1 MQRFM
6 RSFLLFALLFLA
18 LSSQAATL
26 RGQVVGPGGDALPG
40 AVVVVQG
47 TALSA
52 AADAAGRYEIR
63 DVPAG
68 RYTVRVSFVGYRELE
83 KAVVLSGDEVA
94 ELSFK
99 LQAQAQDLAGV
110 VVTGKLNQEEENA
123 SRLSER
129 TADNIIN
136 VISSKAIE
144 RSPDINAANVLT
156 RVSGINIQRN
166 AGSNG
171 AYAVIRGM
179 EPRYNNT
186 LVNGVKIPS
195 PDSQNRFV
203 SLDIVPSDLL
213 KRIEVTKSLVPSME
227 GDATGGTV
235 NLVMKDAPDTTLFR
249 ATASVGYSQI
259 FFDRRYESFSQADIQ
274 QQSPSGRFGTDYAA
288 TQQDFSRSNLKVV
301 PKQAP
306 PTYLAGLTFGHRYSN
321 NRLGVLVAF
330 NTQNQY
336 FGSNGFFNSVATNPQ
351 NQPYLVTIEAPR
363 NFSNHQINNGLVT
376 HLDFTINERN
386 KLAFDNL
393 LLRSDFSQLES
404 AVDTLLTDQRRG
416 PGTGTINP
424 LLQTHTTR
432 QILENAKFSGRHE
445 LASRLLFD
453 WAGVV
458 SEATSN
464 SPDYATLNTDFLL
477 SPTADGK
484 INRSAEFVNT
494 ELRVWQH
501 NRDRDYTGLANLAFQ
516 TSLLH
521 RALELKAGGLYR
533 SKDRYNLQDEYDLRG
548 AQNADGTKQIFTGI
562 DNAQFTVYTPL
573 GTAAADAANYTT
585 YEKIG
590 AGYVQ
595 AKWELGPL
603 QVLTGIRLENT
614 QQGFTTVQISP
625 VSTLP
630 SGIAKTYQDF
640 LPSLNLRY
648 TLHEQQNLR
657 FSYFASINRPNYYEL
672 VPYRSYTTG
681 IDGNPKLQHATA
693 DNLDLRYEIYPTPE
707 NYFTVGVF
715 YKRIVNPIELKLEGL
730 SAGQLFRQPQNNPTP
745 ATNIGAE
752 VTFTKYLQHFG
763 LSGNYTYTHSV
774 LTDHQKVFN
783 DAATGQSYVVAQDR
797 PLQSQADHIVNVSLL
812 FRDRPTGFYT
822 QLSYQYTGRILQLVG
837 ANFDYYQRP
846 LSSLAL
852 SVDKDITRHFTAF
865 AKLNNLLNTKTIL
878 TVSQSDLVLQQ
889 DTFKATYLLGVRYAL

>member
-1 MQRFM
+1 MRFILLL
-6 RSFLLFALLFLA
+6 SFLFAA
-18 LSSQAATL
+18 LVSPAATI
-26 RGQVVGPGGDALPG
+26 RGRVTGGRAGQALPG
-40 AVVVVQG
+40 AVVLVQG
-47 TALSA
+47 ASLNAPTDS
-52 AADAAGRYEIR
+52 DGRYEIR

-68 RYTVRVSFVGYRELE
+68 RYAVRVSFVGYREE
-83 KAVVLSGDEVA
+83 AKTIVVSEATPIVLDFTLQE
-94 ELSFK
+94 
-99 LQAQAQDLAGV
+99 QAQSLGDV
-110 VVTGKLNQEEENA
+110 VVSGKLNQEEENA

-156 RVSGINIQRN
+156 RVSGINIQRT
-166 AGSNG
+166 AGSGG

-186 LVNGVKIPS
+186 LVNGIKIPS

-235 NLVMKDAPDTTLFR
+235 NLVMKDAADTTLLR
-249 ATASVGYSQI
+249 ATASVGYSQL
-259 FFDRRYESFSQADIQ
+259 FFDRKFDSFSQADIQ
-274 QQSPSGRFGTDYAA
+274 QQSPGGRYGADYAA

-301 PKQAP
+301 PQQAR
-306 PTYLAGLTFGHRYSN
+306 PTYLAGLTFGHRYLH
-321 NRLGVLVAF
+321 NRLGVLVAL

-336 FGSNGFFNSVATNPQ
+336 FGSNGIFNTVTTTPQ
-351 NQPYLVTIEAPR
+351 NQPQLVTVTAPR
-363 NFSNHQINNGLVT
+363 DFSNHQVNNGLVA
-376 HLDFTINERN
+376 HLDFTVNERN

-393 LLRSDFSQLES
+393 LLRSDFSQLETS
-404 AVDTLLTDQRRG
+404 VDTLLTDQRRG
-416 PGTGTINP
+416 PGTGTIDP

-432 QILENAKFSGRHE
+432 QILENAKLSGRHE

-453 WAGVV
+453 WAGVASV
-458 SEATSN
+458 ATSN

-484 INRSAEFVNT
+484 INRSAEYVNT

-501 NRDRDYTGLANLAFQ
+501 NRDQDYTGLANLAFQ

-521 RALELKAGGLYR
+521 HALELKIGGLYR
-533 SKDRYNLQDEYDLRG
+533 SKNRYNLQDEYDLRG
-548 AQNADGTKQIFTGI
+548 GQNADGTKQVFTSI
-562 DNAQFTVYTPL
+562 DNAQFLVYTPL
-573 GTAAADAANYTT
+573 GTAGADAANYTA
-585 YEKIG
+585 YERIG

-603 QVLTGIRLENT
+603 QVLAGVRLEST
-614 QQGFTTVQISP
+614 QQGFTTVQISA

-630 SGIAKTYQDF
+630 SGIAKAYQDF

-648 TLHEQQNLR
+648 LLSERQNLR

-672 VPYRSYTTG
+672 VPYHNYSAGT
-681 IDGNPKLQHATA
+681 DGNPQLLHATA
-693 DNLDLRYEIYPTPE
+693 DNLDLRYEIYPTAE
-707 NYFTVGVF
+707 DYFTVGVF
-715 YKRIVNPIELKLEGL
+715 YKRIVDPIELRLEGL
-730 SAGQLFRQPQNNPTP
+730 SAGQIFRQPQNNPTP
-745 ATNIGAE
+745 ATNLGAE
-752 VTFTKYLQHFG
+752 VTFTKYVQHFG

-774 LTDHQKVFN
+774 LTDYQKIVN
-783 DAATGQSYVVAQDR
+783 NAATGQTNFVAQDR
-797 PLQSQADHIVNVSLL
+797 PLQSQADHIVNLSLL
-812 FRDRPTGFYT
+812 FRDRPRGFYT

-837 ANFDYYQRP
+837 SSFDYYQRP
-846 LSSLAL
+846 LSLL
-852 SVDKDITRHFTAF
+852 SFSADKSITRHLTAF
-865 AKLNNLLNTKTIL
+865 VKLNNLLNTKTVL
-878 TVSQSDLVLQQ
+878 TVNQSDFVLQQ
-889 DTFKATYLLGVRYAL
+889 DVFKATYLLGVRYAL

>member
-1 MQRFM
+1 MKLLL
-6 RSFLLFALLFLA
+6 SLGLLLFAFA
-18 LSSQAATL
+18 SQAGTIRGRVTGEQKRESLIGATVL
-26 RGQVVGPGGDALPG
+26 
-40 AVVVVQG
+40 VQG
-47 TALSA
+47 TSLSA
-52 AADAAGRYEIR
+52 PVDATGSYEIR

-68 RYTVRVSFVGYRELE
+68 RYAVKVSFVGYREE
-83 KAVVLSGDEVA
+83 TKIVVVSGATPTVLDFA
-94 ELSFK
+94 
-99 LQAQAQDLAGV
+99 LQEEAQSLGNV
-110 VVTGKLNQEEENA
+110 VVTGKMNQEEENA

-136 VISSKAIE
+136 VISSKTIE

-156 RVSGINIQRN
+156 RVSGVNLQRS

-186 LVNGVKIPS
+186 LVNGIKIPS
-195 PDSQNRFV
+195 PDGQNRFI

-213 KRIEVTKSLVPSME
+213 KRIEVTKSLVPSLE

-249 ATASVGYSQI
+249 ATASIGYSQL
-259 FFDRRYESFSQADIQ
+259 FFDRKYESFSQADIQ
-274 QQSPSGRFGTDYAA
+274 QQSPSGRYSPDYAA
-288 TQQDFSRSNLKVV
+288 TQQDFSRSNLKAI

-306 PTYLAGLTFGHRYSN
+306 PTYLAGLTFGHRYLH
-321 NRLGVLVAF
+321 NRVGVLVAL

-336 FGSNGFFNSVATNPQ
+336 FGSNGVFNTVATDPQ
-351 NQPYLVTIEAPR
+351 NQPYLVTITAPR
-363 NFSNHQINNGLVT
+363 NFSNHQINTGLVA
-376 HLDFTINERN
+376 HLDFIINERN
-386 KLAFDNL
+386 KVAFDNL
-393 LLRSDFSQLES
+393 LLRSNFSQLES

-445 LASRLLFD
+445 LNSRLLFD

-458 SEATSN
+458 SVATSN

-501 NRDRDYTGLANLAFQ
+501 NRDRDYTGLANLAYQ
-516 TSLLH
+516 TSLLKH
-521 RALELKAGGLYR
+521 ALELKVGGLYR
-533 SKDRYNLQDEYDLRG
+533 AKDRYNLQDEYDLRA
-548 AQNADGTKQIFTGI
+548 AQNANGTKQTFTGI
-562 DNAQFTVYTPL
+562 DNAQFAVYTPL
-573 GTAAADAANYTT
+573 GTAGTDAANYTAT
-585 YEKIG
+585 ENIG
-590 AGYVQ
+590 AGYAQ

-603 QVLTGIRLENT
+603 QVLTGVRLEST
-614 QQGFTTVQISP
+614 QQGFTTVQISS

-630 SGIAKTYQDF
+630 TGVSKTYQDF

-648 TLHEQQNLR
+648 RLSERQNLR

-672 VPYRSYTTG
+672 VPYRSYATG
-681 IDGNPKLQHATA
+681 IDGNPRLLHATA
-693 DNLDLRYEIYPTPE
+693 DNLDLRYEVYPTPE

-715 YKRIVNPIELKLEGL
+715 YKHIVNPIELKLEGL
-730 SAGQLFRQPQNNPTP
+730 SAGQLFRQPQNNLTP
-745 ATNIGAE
+745 ATNLGAE
-752 VTFTKYLQHFG
+752 VTFTKYVQHFG

-774 LTDHQKVFN
+774 ISDHQKVFN
-783 DAATGQSYVVAQDR
+783 DAATGQTYVVTQDR
-797 PLQSQADHIVNVSLL
+797 PLQSQANHIANLSLL
-812 FRDRPTGFYT
+812 FRDRPTGFYA
-822 QLSYQYTGRILQLVG
+822 QISYQYTGRILQLVG

-846 LSSLAL
+846 LSSLAC
-852 SVDKDITRHFTAF
+852 SVDKSITRHFTAF
-865 AKLNNLLNTKTIL
+865 VKLNNLLNTKTIL
-878 TVSQSDLVLQQ
+878 TVNQSDLILQQ
-889 DTFKATYLLGVRYAL
+889 DAFKATYLLGVRYAL